1 MPEIDEFL
9 KKQKKKSTS
18 SGDWNL
24 TSLLTTPKATTPQR
38 RPGRLFEGDLPETT
52 AAEEVNGL
60 HTGSKEEAR
69 GSQARAEFRIT
80 SPSLNASNAS
90 PHDREATNFQ
100 TDNNPELTYGKPTDK
115 PTENGR
121 EIYGKPT
128 DKPTENGRETAT
140 PVNLRKSKPT
150 DTPTGN
156 LRKMDGQYTEIERL
170 VGFQR
175 DTFLALAL
183 EAKEGGF
190 SDDLGNRITPP
201 INGNLLAQN
210 ILKRP
215 YKKVKD
221 VIYELKVSGFLTVQ
235 KVKNGRGGFV
245 QFLIKKDLYQAFL
258 LNTNSLKSTENGRT
272 IYGKPTGTPTEQST
286 EANPIVVVP
295 NLNSL
300 NTTNTQNGDEP
311 CFVIP
316 NELSGKVSRRQLSEF
331 VASGKISESDLQLSL
346 DAFAYD
352 LKNKLVSSKYSSN
365 PVALLIGAIKNNGS
379 YNSAKYVEAL
389 KSELKPFIQVQRE
402 TTAEKTDLKNSK
414 EWAEFQKFKS
424 ESPESYKKFEEK
436 MANFGFKGDMLEDF
450 TFLEFKKSVLQ
461 INEETNLNPL
471 RPVDGRPS

>member
-38 RPGRLFEGDLPETT
+38 RPGRLFEGDLPGTT
-52 AAEEVNGL
+52 VAEEVNGL
-60 HTGSKEEAR
+60 HTGSKEEVR
-69 GSQARAEFRIT
+69 GAQAGAAFRI
-80 SPSLNASNAS
+80 AS
-90 PHDREATNFQ
+90 PRDGQTTNLQ
-100 TDNNPELTYGKPTDK
+100 PDNNQVTSNNDPELTYGKPTDK

-121 EIYGKPT
+121 ETYGKPT
-128 DKPTENGRETAT
+128 DKPTENGRETA
-140 PVNLRKSKPT
+140 VSINLRKSKPT

-156 LRKMDGQYTEIERL
+156 IRKTDGQYTEIERL

-175 DTFLALAL
+175 DTFWAVAL

-201 INGNLLAQN
+201 INGNLLSQN

-215 YKKVKD
+215 YKRVKD

-258 LNTNSLKSTENGRT
+258 LNTNSSKPTENGRI

-295 NLNSL
+295 NLNSS
-300 NTTNTQNGDEP
+300 NTTNKQTTDDP

-389 KSELKPFIQVQRE
+389 KSELKPFIQSQRE
-402 TTAEKTDLKNSK
+402 TTAEKADLKNSK

-424 ESPESYKKFEEK
+424 ESPEVYKNFEEK

-461 INEETNLNPL
+461 INEETNVNPL
-471 RPVDGRPS
+471 RPVDGTAS